1 MKKFINLFSYLFHP
15 LFVGFY
21 GVLFFFLF
29 ESKWFQTQEI
39 YFYLL
44 QVVILTVLIPITIF
58 YLLLSLGKITSFQIA
73 TINERKF
80 PLIVNCLLFS
90 VLIKTSLTI
99 TSMPPLFFYF
109 LGAILASLICFLGL
123 FFNKK
128 VSLHSVG
135 ITSMTTFV
143 IGLSLHLQINIIATI
158 CFLILSIGLVFTSRI
173 LMKAHNYSELWA
185 GFFVGLITQIVL
197 WVFWVGF

>member
-1 MKKFINLFSYLFHP
+1 MRKFINLFSYLFHP
-15 LFVGFY
+15 LFIGLY
-21 GVLFFFLF
+21 GVLFFFVL
-29 ESKWFQTQEI
+29 EGKWFQSQEI

-44 QVVILTVLIPITIF
+44 QVGILTVLIPVTIF

-80 PLIVNCLLFS
+80 PLIINCLLFS

-99 TSMPPLFFYF
+99 AAMPPLFFYF
-109 LGAILASLICFLGL
+109 LGAILASIICLLGL

-128 VSLHSVG
+128 ISLHTVG
-135 ITSMTTFV
+135 VTSLTAFLV
-143 IGLSLHLQINIIATI
+143 GLSMHLQINIIATI

-173 LMKAHNYSELWA
+173 LLKAHSYTELWV
-185 GFFVGLITQIVL
+185 GFLVGLITQLSL
-197 WVFWVGF
+197 WIFWVGF